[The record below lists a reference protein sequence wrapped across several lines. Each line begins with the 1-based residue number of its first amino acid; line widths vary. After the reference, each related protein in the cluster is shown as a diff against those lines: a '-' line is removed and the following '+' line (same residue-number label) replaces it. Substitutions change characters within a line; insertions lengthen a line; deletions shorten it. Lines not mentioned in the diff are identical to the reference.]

1 MKPMKLSS
9 WTFNSVFMTLLFHLL
24 SQQAQKCLQTLFL
37 YKFTQAQTS
46 FHRSKSSLIECL
58 SFLYSYVSWDI
69 NLGTELFKLGLRT
82 QQTKKCLQSQP

>member
-9 WTFNSVFMTLLFHLL
+9 WTFNSVVSDLQFHRFMTLLFHLL

-46 FHRSKSSLIECL
+46 FHRSKSSLSACL
-58 SFLYSYVSWDI
+58 FY
-69 NLGTELFKLGLRT
+69 TPT
-82 QQTKKCLQSQP
+82 